1 MSLETTNF
9 FLGLGTV
16 ALQVVTAALFALYLF
31 RDRVAE
37 LRWLTG
43 LVRAWAL
50 PAAFVVSLS
59 AVTMSLYYSE
69 VLGVEPCPL
78 CWWQRVFLYPQV
90 ILFGLALYWR
100 DQSVAGYSIALSL
113 VGAAF
118 ALYHHILQV
127 MPSGTLPCPAATVSC
142 AQRFVFEFGYIT
154 LPLMGL
160 SIFAF
165 LIVLM
170 LFWAPKAK

>member
-37 LRWLTG
+37 LRYITELA
-43 LVRAWAL
+43 RAFAL
-50 PAAFVVSLS
+50 PAAFIVSLS
-59 AVTMSLYYSE
+59 AVAMSLYYSE

-90 ILFGLALYWR
+90 ILFGFALYWR
-100 DQSVAGYSIALSL
+100 DRSVAGYSIAFSL
-113 VGAAF
+113 IGAAF

-127 MPSGTLPCPAATVSC
+127 MPGTLPCPAATVSC

-160 SIFAF
+160 SIFAI

-170 LFWAPKAK
+170 LFVRQSRV